1 MEELLN
7 KLKDL
12 GFNTY
17 EAKVYL
23 SLLKHHPATGYE
35 VSKES
40 GVPQARAYDTLKV
53 LESRR
58 IVVSTGNKPTTYIPI
73 NPDELLERSERSYLS
88 SLEYL
93 RENLPNIAPDFVE
106 PVLNLRG
113 SKGIFEY
120 AIDIINSSE
129 KEIFIEAWSADL
141 NMLKEALKN
150 ANDKGVDIKL
160 VGYDNAKLEFGNVYQ
175 HGLGQ
180 KIEKE
185 LGGRWLI
192 LTVDNKHGV
201 AGTVSDV
208 DKVPQAVCTRHPGIV
223 LIMKEVIVHDIY
235 LLEVEKHLGEE
246 MKKVFGENMI
256 KLREKVLGKDFSL
269 SLH

>member
-1 MEELLN
+1 MEELLS

-23 SLLKHHPATGYE
+23 SLLKHHLATGYE

-53 LESRR
+53 LESRKV
-58 IVVSTGNKPTTYIPI
+58 VVSTGNKPVTYIPI
-73 NPDELLERSERSYLS
+73 NPDDLLDRSEKSFLS
-88 SLEYL
+88 SLAVL
-93 RENLPNIAPDFVE
+93 RERLPNIAPDYIE
-106 PVLNLRG
+106 PVLNIQG

-120 AIDIINSSE
+120 ANDIIRSAE
-129 KEIFIEAWSADL
+129 REVFLEVWKEDIEFLRDSL
-141 NMLKEALKN
+141 NH
-150 ANDKGVDIKL
+150 ANETGVDIKV
-160 VGYDNAKLEFGNVYQ
+160 VGYDNVNLGFGTVYQ
-175 HGLGQ
+175 HGLGP

-192 LTVDNKHGV
+192 LSVDNNQGI

-208 DKVPQAVCTRHPGIV
+208 EQIPQAVCTRHPGIV
-223 LIMKEVIVHDIY
+223 LIMKEVVVHDIY
-235 LLEVEKHLGEE
+235 LLEVEKHLGPE
-246 MKKVFGENMI
+246 MKEVFGDNMI
-256 KLREKVLGKDFSL
+256 KLREKVLGKNFKV

>member
-53 LESRR
+53 LESRK
-58 IVVSTGNKPTTYIPI
+58 IVVATGEKPVTYIPI
-73 NPDELLERSERSYLS
+73 NPNDLLDRCEKTYMS

-93 RENLPNIAPDFVE
+93 RDNLKNIAPDFIE
-106 PVLNLRG
+106 PVLNIRG
-113 SKGIFEY
+113 TKGIFDY
-120 AIDIINSSE
+120 SIDIINSAQ
-129 KEIFIEAWSADL
+129 KEIFIELWDEDL
-141 NMLKEALKN
+141 SMLKEPLIEAHN
-150 ANDKGVDIKL
+150 RGVTINM
-160 VGYDNAKLEFGNVYQ
+160 VGLDDADFNLGNVYQ
-175 HGLGQ
+175 HALGS
-180 KIEKE
+180 KIEE
-185 LGGRWLI
+185 QLGGRWLI
-192 LTVDNKHGV
+192 MAVDNCNGM
-201 AGTVSDV
+201 AGTVSETS
-208 DKVPQAVCTRHPGIV
+208 KVPQAVCTRHPGIV

-235 LLEVEKHLGEE
+235 LIEVEAKLGKEMEE
-246 MKKVFGENMI
+246 IFGKDLI
-256 KLREKVLGKDFSL
+256 SLREKVLGENFKIIT
-269 SLH
+269 H

>member
-23 SLLKHHPATGYE
+23 SLLKYHPATGYE

-53 LESRR
+53 LESRK
-58 IVVSTGNKPTTYIPI
+58 IVVSSGTKPVTYIPI
-73 NPDELLERSERSYLS
+73 STEELLDRCEKNYLS
-88 SLEYL
+88 SLDFL
-93 RENLPNIAPDFVE
+93 RENLPNIAADYVE
-106 PVLNLRG
+106 PVLNIRG
-113 SKGIFEY
+113 TKGIFEY
-120 AIDIINSSE
+120 AIDIIDSAE
-129 KEIFIEAWSADL
+129 KELFIEIWQEDL
-141 NMLKEALKN
+141 ETLKEPLAK
-150 ANDKGVDIKL
+150 ADKKGVSIKI
-160 VGYDNAKLEFGNVYQ
+160 VGYDNVRLDFATVYQ

-192 LTVDNKHGV
+192 MAVDNKQGL
-201 AGTVSDV
+201 AGIVSD
-208 DKVPQAVCTRHPGIV
+208 KEQIPQVVFTRHPGIV
-223 LIMKEVIVHDIY
+223 LIMKEVVVHDIY
-235 LLEVEKHLGEE
+235 LLEVERHLGKQ
-246 MKKVFGENMI
+246 MKEVFGDNMI

-269 SLH
+269 SMH